1 MVLKVAKS
9 NPKILYS
16 HGQKKFISNF
26 KLAVTVSKKV
36 SKKAVIRNK
45 IKRSLHF
52 NFVKN
57 FSKQN
62 NHVPYWVLVNLKGG
76 NFTNYENELW
86 KEFQLLI
93 YKTGLLK

>member
-16 HGQKKFISNF
+16 HGQKNYISNF
-26 KLAVTVSKKV
+26 KLAITVSKKV
-36 SKKAVIRNK
+36 SKKAYIRNK
-45 IKRSLHF
+45 IKRYLHF
-52 NFVKN
+52 NFIKN
-57 FSKQN
+57 FSQQN

-93 YKTGLLK
+93 YKTGILK